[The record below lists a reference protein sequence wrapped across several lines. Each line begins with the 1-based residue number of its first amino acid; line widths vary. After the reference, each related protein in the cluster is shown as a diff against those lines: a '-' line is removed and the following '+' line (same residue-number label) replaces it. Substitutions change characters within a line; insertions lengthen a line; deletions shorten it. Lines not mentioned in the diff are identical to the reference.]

1 MFESVRIVEET
12 KKQRKSNLS
21 ELLLLNRQ
29 HFTGKRTDTMRELN
43 QRRLRY
49 FHEVLTH
56 GSIRGAADSINTSPS
71 VITRQIR
78 LLEEEIGAPLFER
91 QPRGVQ
97 PTEAAAHLL
106 EYWRGCRSQ
115 QELFEDRL
123 QALRGL
129 QHGQIRI
136 ATSEGYIDCLMDE
149 VLTDFCARYP
159 KLDVTVDLLPVSKL
173 LQEVAESRAHI
184 GLAYNPPAHP
194 DIEYVATSSQPVV
207 VLVHPGH
214 PLAVRGRPVEVR
226 ELTEYPLALMPP
238 AFGLGQAVQMLAYA
252 ENLQIHPTLTTN
264 SLAVLRHFV
273 KRNNGVTLLAAFA
286 AYRELETGELVAL
299 PVAHPLLEAANARLL
314 VKAGRTL
321 GVAADTLLHGILR
334 DMKMFSNASGRNGN
348 ATTRGK
354 ASKRAAGNRGGP

>member
-1 MFESVRIVEET
+1 
-12 KKQRKSNLS
+12 
-21 ELLLLNRQ
+21 
-29 HFTGKRTDTMRELN
+29 MRELN

-56 GSIRGAADSINTSPS
+56 GSVRGAADSINTAPS

-91 QPRGVQ
+91 HARGVQ

-123 QALRGL
+123 QALRAL
-129 QHGQIRI
+129 QHGQARI
-136 ATSEGYIDCLMDE
+136 ATSEGYVDGLMDE

-159 KLDVTVDLLPVSKL
+159 KLDVTVDILPVNNV
-173 LQEVAESRAHI
+173 LQEVADSRADI
-184 GLAYNPPAHP
+184 GLAYNPAMHP

-207 VLVHPGH
+207 LLVHAGH
-214 PLAVRGRPVEVR
+214 PLAVRGGPVEVR

-238 AFGLGQAVQMLAYA
+238 AFGLGQVVQMLAYA
-252 ENLQIHPTLTTN
+252 ESVQIRPTLTTN

-273 KRNNGVTLLAAFA
+273 KRNDGITLIGAFA
-286 AYRELETGELVAL
+286 AYRELEAGELVAL
-299 PVAHPLLEAANARLL
+299 PIAHPLFEAAKARLL
-314 VKAGRTL
+314 VKAGRPL
-321 GVAADTLLHGILR
+321 GVAAETLLGCILQ
-334 DMKMFSNASGRNGN
+334 DMPMFANEGR
-348 ATTRGK
+348 RKGK
-354 ASKRAAGNRGGP
+354 AAARSRAGKRRPRDPGGP